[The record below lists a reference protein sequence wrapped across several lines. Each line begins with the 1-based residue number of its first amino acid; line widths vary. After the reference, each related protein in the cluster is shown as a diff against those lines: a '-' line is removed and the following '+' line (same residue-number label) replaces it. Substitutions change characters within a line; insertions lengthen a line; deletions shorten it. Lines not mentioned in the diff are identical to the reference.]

1 MRSYLI
7 LGMCTLFIIQY
18 FLDVVWLQY
27 AVVLLSLLAFL
38 GSAGH
43 ADRFPRILGL
53 VMMCAGIIIEWS
65 KGTGVAGISVGIFL
79 ILPLL
84 SLITL
89 APLLAIPLKL
99 GGYFESVSRLLHNL
113 LHHPQKLYAGIT
125 GTLFFVSPIL
135 NLGSVRI
142 INEFLEDLKLPP
154 AMSAKSYVVGFSTAL
169 MWSPYFASVSL
180 VLHYLKVPF
189 KEYFI
194 YGMGIS
200 ILSLLV
206 GNLFFAIWEKRNP
219 IERDEISSFQ
229 PIEKKQRRKLF
240 ELVLFVA
247 LLMTTCLLIESVTKW
262 SMIVIVCLVSILVP
276 LFITAVTAKWKQA
289 KPLWIDFRDRA
300 VPMMNNEI
308 MLFMSAGMLAFALKG
323 TSVMNGVSQFLKVM
337 ADQSFFLFALA
348 VLLIVFC
355 LTYIGIHQI
364 AVVGALAMQ
373 LNPAELGINS
383 ISLAFIL
390 LLTWYIST
398 ALSPFSGLNLM
409 VSRFSRLSGV
419 QVGLRV
425 NGLYILTVVTIGI
438 AAISFL
444 RW

>member
-7 LGMCTLFIIQY
+7 LGMCTLFLIQY
-18 FLDVVWLQY
+18 FANQTWLQY
-27 AVVLLSLLAFL
+27 VVVSLSLLAFI
-38 GSAGH
+38 GSAGK

-53 VMMCAGIIIEWS
+53 VMMGAGIIIEWN
-65 KGTGVAGISVGIFL
+65 KGTGFAGISEGIFW

-89 APLLAIPLKL
+89 APLLAIPLRL

-125 GTLFFVSPIL
+125 GTLFIVSPIL

-142 INEFLEDLKLPP
+142 INEFLEDLKLPS
-154 AMSAKSYVVGFSTAL
+154 AMSAKSYIVGFSTAL

-180 VLHYLKVPF
+180 VLHYLNVPF
-189 KEYFI
+189 KEYVF
-194 YGMGIS
+194 YGIGIS
-200 ILSLLV
+200 LLSLV
-206 GNLFFAIWEKRNP
+206 IGNLSFAIWEKRNP
-219 IERDEISSFQ
+219 IKRDPSSLTKIS
-229 PIEKKQRRKLF
+229 KAQRRKLL
-240 ELVLFVA
+240 ELVLFVV
-247 LLMTTCLLIESVTKW
+247 LLMTACLMIESVTKW
-262 SMIVIVCLVSILVP
+262 SMIVIVCLLSIFVP
-276 LFITAVTAKWKQA
+276 LLITAVTNDWQRA
-289 KPLWIDFRDRA
+289 KPLWLDFRDRA

-308 MLFMSAGMLAFALKG
+308 TLFMSAGMLAFALKG
-323 TSVMNGVSQFLKVM
+323 TSVMNGVSQLLKVL
-337 ADQSFFLFALA
+337 ADQSFFLFAFAIL
-348 VLLIVFC
+348 VIVFC

-373 LNPAELGINS
+373 LNAAELGISN

-419 QVGLRV
+419 QVGLRI
-425 NGLYILTVVTIGI
+425 NGLHILTVVFI
-438 AAISFL
+438 AIAIISFL
-444 RW
+444 

>member
-65 KGTGVAGISVGIFL
+65 KGTGVAGISEGIFL

-125 GTLFFVSPIL
+125 GTLFIVSPIL

>member
-18 FLDVVWLQY
+18 FADAVWLQY
-27 AVVLLSLLAFL
+27 VVVLLSLMAFL
-38 GSAGH
+38 GSAGK
-43 ADRFPRILGL
+43 ADRIPRLLGL
-53 VMMCAGIIIEWS
+53 FMMSAGIIIEWN
-65 KGTGVAGISVGIFL
+65 KGTGVAGISEGIFL

-89 APLLAIPLKL
+89 APLLAIPLRL
-99 GGYFESVSRLLHNL
+99 GGYFKSVSRLLYNL

-125 GTLFFVSPIL
+125 GTLFIVSPIL

-142 INEFLEDLKLPP
+142 INEFLEDLKLPSV
-154 AMSAKSYVVGFSTAL
+154 MSAKSYIVGFSTAL

-180 VLHYLKVPF
+180 VLHYLHVPF
-189 KEYFI
+189 KDYVV

-200 ILSLLV
+200 ILSLVV
-206 GNLFFAIWEKRNP
+206 GNLFFVIWEKRNP
-219 IERDEISSFQ
+219 IAKGQTVIQ
-229 PIEKKQRRKLF
+229 PIEKKHRKKLM
-240 ELVLFVA
+240 ELILFVI
-247 LLMTTCLLIESVTKW
+247 LLMIMCLFIESLTKW
-262 SMIVIVCLVSILVP
+262 SMIVIVCLISIFVP
-276 LFITAVTAKWKQA
+276 LIFIAVTFKWKQA
-289 KPLWIDFRDRA
+289 KPLWMDFRDRA

-323 TSVMNGVSQFLKVM
+323 TNVMNGVSQFLKVL
-337 ADQSFFLFALA
+337 ANQSFFLFALA

-364 AVVGALAMQ
+364 AVVGALVMQ

-383 ISLAFIL
+383 IALAFIL

-409 VSRFSRLSGV
+409 VSRFSHLSGV
-419 QVGLRV
+419 QVGLRI
-425 NGLYILTVVTIGI
+425 NGLYILTVVTIGV

-444 RW
+444 

>member
-7 LGMCTLFIIQY
+7 LGMCTLFIVQY
-18 FLDVVWLQY
+18 FLDAAWLQY
-27 AVVLLSLLAFL
+27 LVVLLSLMAFL
-38 GSAGH
+38 GSAGK
-43 ADRFPRILGL
+43 ADRFPRMLGL
-53 VMMCAGIIIEWS
+53 VMMSVGIALEWS
-65 KGTGVAGISVGIFL
+65 KGTGVAGISEGIFL

-99 GGYFESVSRLLHNL
+99 GGYFEAVSRLLHNL

-142 INEFLEDLKLPP
+142 VNEFLEDLELPSE
-154 AMSAKSYVVGFSTAL
+154 MSAKSYIVGFSTAL

-180 VLHYLKVPF
+180 VLHYLNVPF
-189 KEYFI
+189 KDYFV

-206 GNLFFAIWEKRNP
+206 GNLFFVLWEKRNP
-219 IERDEISSFQ
+219 MVCDQASIQ
-229 PIEKKQRRKLF
+229 PIEKKQRRKLT
-240 ELVLFVA
+240 EMVLFVA
-247 LLMTTCLLIESVTKW
+247 LLMAACLIIEAVTKW
-262 SMIVIVCLVSILVP
+262 SMIVIVCLISISVP
-276 LFITAVTAKWKQA
+276 LLMTAVTSKWKQA
-289 KPLWIDFRDRA
+289 KPLWTDFRDRA
-300 VPMMNNEI
+300 VPLMNNEI

-323 TSVMNGVSQFLKVM
+323 TSVMNGVSHILKLL
-337 ADQSFFLFALA
+337 AHQSFFLFAIA

-383 ISLAFIL
+383 IALAFIL

-409 VSRFSRLSGV
+409 VSRFSHLSGV
-419 QVGLRV
+419 QVGLRT
-425 NGLYILTVVTIGI
+425 NGLYILTVVTIGV

-444 RW
+444 

>member
-18 FLDVVWLQY
+18 FADAIWLQY
-27 AVVLLSLLAFL
+27 TVVLLSLIAFL
-38 GSAGH
+38 GSAGK
-43 ADRFPRILGL
+43 ADRIPRLLGL
-53 VMMCAGIIIEWS
+53 FMMSAGIIIEWN
-65 KGTGVAGISVGIFL
+65 KGTGVAGISEGIFL

-89 APLLAIPLKL
+89 APLLAIPLRL
-99 GGYFESVSRLLHNL
+99 GGYFKSVSRLLHNL

-125 GTLFFVSPIL
+125 GTLFVVSPIL

-142 INEFLEDLKLPP
+142 VNEFLEDLKLPS
-154 AMSAKSYVVGFSTAL
+154 AMSAKSYIVGFSTAL

-180 VLHYLKVPF
+180 VLHYLHVPF
-189 KEYFI
+189 KDYVV
-194 YGMGIS
+194 YGIGIS
-200 ILSLLV
+200 ILSLVV
-206 GNLFFAIWEKRNP
+206 GNLFFIVWERRNP
-219 IERDEISSFQ
+219 IAKKQMEIQ
-229 PIEKKQRRKLF
+229 PIDKKHQKKLM
-240 ELVLFVA
+240 ELILFVI
-247 LLMTTCLLIESVTKW
+247 LLMIICLFIESLTKW
-262 SMIVIVCLVSILVP
+262 SMIVIVCLISIFVP
-276 LFITAVTAKWKQA
+276 LIFIAVTAKWKQA
-289 KPLWIDFRDRA
+289 KPLWMDFRDRA

-323 TSVMNGVSQFLKVM
+323 TNVMNGISQFLKVL
-337 ADQSFFLFALA
+337 ANQSFFLFALA

-383 ISLAFIL
+383 IALAFIL

-419 QVGLRV
+419 QVGLRI

-444 RW
+444 